1 MADRI
6 DFSVVIPV
14 YNSADTIE
22 PVVEQVHRV
31 FSGQQFEV
39 VLVNDGSADHSE
51 RVCAGLVYTHPHTVR
66 LVQLSRNFGEHSAVL
81 AGLSQSRGQ
90 VVGIMDDDGQ
100 NPPEELLKLWR
111 HQQQTGVDVVY
122 GLYRTK
128 RHGWWRNWG
137 SWLHGAVA
145 TFLMGK
151 PQHLYLS
158 SFKVV
163 TRFVVDQLVAF
174 RGPFPYLDGLILR
187 TTNSIGQIDVEHRPR
202 TGGQSG
208 YTFRKLAEL
217 SLNMGVGYSLAPLR
231 TAVAVGAVTLLT
243 GLLISLS
250 LGITPSEASLSG
262 WRTMWAY
269 RIGLVCLTGVEL
281 MVLAV
286 LGEYVGRVFLQLN
299 GQPPYII
306 RYVRT
311 GESADG

>member
-208 YTFRKLAEL
+208 YTFRKL
-217 SLNMGVGYSLAPLR
+217 V
-231 TAVAVGAVTLLT
+231 T